1 MITKEGI
8 NLKEKESSTKY
19 YTLGEEIFNSVSH
32 GVGILFAVAGCAVL
46 IVLSAVFADRWA
58 VISSIIYGISM
69 MLLYTASTLYHSFT
83 NEKVK
88 SIFRVF
94 DHCTIF
100 LLIAGTYT
108 PFTLYTLRETVGI
121 KLFFVVWASAIIGI
135 ILNAIDLKKYEKISV
150 LLYLVMGWCIVF
162 ALKPLLASISTLTL
176 VLLVVGGVLYTVGVI
191 FFLITKYRYMHSIWH
206 LFVLAG
212 TVTQYLAVLFNIVGM

>member
-1 MITKEGI
+1 MEDKKADIQR
-8 NLKEKESSTKY
+8 

-32 GVGILFAVAGCAVL
+32 GVGMLFAIAGCAVL
-46 IVLSAVFADRWA
+46 IVLSAVYADRWA

-88 SIFRVF
+88 ELFRVF

-100 LLIAGTYT
+100 LLIAGSYT
-108 PFTLYTLRETVGI
+108 PFTLYTLRGSVGWE
-121 KLFFVVWASAIIGI
+121 LFAVIWTSAIIGI
-135 ILNAIDLKKYEKISV
+135 VLNAVNLEKYENVSV
-150 LLYLVMGWCIVF
+150 ILYIIMGWSIIF
-162 ALKPLLASISTLTL
+162 AIKPLLSAISMLTL
-176 VLLVVGGVLYTVGVI
+176 ILLVSGGIMYTAGVI
-191 FFLITKYRYMHSIWH
+191 FFQITKYRYMHSIWH

-212 TVTQYLAVLFNIVGM
+212 TILQYLAILFNIVGM